1 MGQWFGGEQKGERPP
16 LSRDEA
22 IQKARGYAQEA
33 KGLAEAKG
41 MKGYVKKADEL
52 LAESSDCKGF

>member
-1 MGQWFGGEQKGERPP
+1 MRMGRWYDSEKEGEKPP

-22 IQKARGYAQEA
+22 IEKARGYAQQA
-33 KGLAEAKG
+33 KELAESKG

-52 LAESSDCKGF
+52 LAEIKMS